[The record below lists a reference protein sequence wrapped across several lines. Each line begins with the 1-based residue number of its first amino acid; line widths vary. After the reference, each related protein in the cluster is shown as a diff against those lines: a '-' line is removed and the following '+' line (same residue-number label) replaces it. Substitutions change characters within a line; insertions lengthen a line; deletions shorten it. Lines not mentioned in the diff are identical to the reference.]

1 MKTLKINLVIAAWFV
16 TILFVAMIATSCK
29 SSRHASCDAYGEN
42 SINNPANQEFVIEVA
57 FNEGI
62 APEEVSQEMFDKR
75 YSN

>member
-16 TILFVAMIATSCK
+16 AILFVAMIATSCK

-42 SINNPANQEFVIEVA
+42 SISNPANQEFVIEVA

-62 APEEVSQEMFDKR
+62 APEEVSQEMFDRR